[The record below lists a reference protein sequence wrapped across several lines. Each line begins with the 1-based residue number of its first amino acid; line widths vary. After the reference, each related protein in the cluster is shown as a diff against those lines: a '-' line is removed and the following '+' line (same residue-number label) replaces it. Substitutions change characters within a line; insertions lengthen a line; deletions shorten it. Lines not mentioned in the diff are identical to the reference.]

1 MRDCKNFRLKV
12 DTHTHAIRSRS
23 VAELQYKLRAT
34 QQQHLARDI
43 HSRWP
48 VGLSQLIFVLL
59 LSYNTPRLGSDD
71 SPTNYN
77 THCMPPFPL
86 CTLAPTHDHPTPRPT
101 AGVLA
106 PKRVRRVASCMIQ
119 SSCWG
124 FSFSRPGNWLMAIL
138 LHLLTAGKVYSQA
151 ISMPRNM
158 MHQNIGL
165 FIAKNR
171 HRRKPTSRC

>member
-1 MRDCKNFRLKV
+1 LRDCKNFRLKV

-23 VAELQYKLRAT
+23 VAELQYKLPAT

-48 VGLSQLIFVLL
+48 VGLSQLI
-59 LSYNTPRLGSDD
+59 
-71 SPTNYN
+71 YN

-86 CTLAPTHDHPTPRPT
+86 CTLARTRDHPTPRPT
-101 AGVLA
+101 AGVLT

-138 LHLLTAGKVYSQA
+138 LHLLTAGS
-151 ISMPRNM
+151 
-158 MHQNIGL
+158 L
-165 FIAKNR
+165 FTSNFNASEYDAPE
-171 HRRKPTSRC
+171 HRSVHSKKPTSKKTDIALLV